1 MRLQQFDILK
11 LFAIYLVILGH
22 CFQHLL
28 SSDYVDEPGYIMIYS
43 FHMPL
48 FMMISGYFAVSGLKR
63 DLMSGIVTKARQL
76 LLPCFTAAL
85 LFTTV
90 TTLIYQAS
98 FLDNLDFQLKSG
110 FWFLKTAFFCFL
122 LARISYCFGKYR
134 IIAFAATLALTQIP
148 HIYRIDYSTTNID
161 IMYPCFVTGIVI
173 REYWDIIEKNY
184 KAIAIATGCIFS
196 AMLLFWSKEFWQ
208 PTGEMMHK
216 LKCGEFSE
224 ALYLAYL
231 RYYRLII
238 GIMGSTFFISLFHW
252 CINGARNKLID
263 TISKYGQ
270 YTLGIYILQTF
281 ILESLMARYI
291 NFDNVNS
298 FIFGFIIA
306 PLLSLLLLV
315 ICIFLSKILDSHKIT
330 AFLFLG
336 KRIK

>member
-28 SSDYVDEPGYIMIYS
+28 SSNYIDEPGYKMIYS

-48 FMMISGYFAVSGLKR
+48 FMIISGYFAASGLKR
-63 DLMSGIVTKARQL
+63 DFIPSIITKARQL
-76 LLPCFTAAL
+76 LLPFITAVL
-85 LFTTV
+85 LFITI
-90 TTLIYQAS
+90 TTLINQVPFFDKLN
-98 FLDNLDFQLKSG
+98 FLLKHG

-122 LARISYCFGKYR
+122 LARISNCFGKYK
-134 IIAFAATLALTQIP
+134 ILAFAATLALTQIP
-148 HIYRIDYSTTNID
+148 HIYRIDYFTTNID
-161 IMYPCFVTGIVI
+161 IMYPCFVAGIVM
-173 REYWDIIEKNY
+173 RNYWNTIEKHH

-231 RYYRLII
+231 RYYRLMI

-252 CINGARNKLID
+252 CINGAKNKLID

-306 PLLSLLLLV
+306 PLLSLFLLIV
-315 ICIFLSKILDSHKIT
+315 CIFLSKILDSNKIT

-336 KRIK
+336 KTIK